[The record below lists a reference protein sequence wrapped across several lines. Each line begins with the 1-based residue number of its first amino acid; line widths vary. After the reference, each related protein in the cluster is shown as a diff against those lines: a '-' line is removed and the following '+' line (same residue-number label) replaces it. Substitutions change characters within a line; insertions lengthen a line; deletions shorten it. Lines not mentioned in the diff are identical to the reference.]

1 MSLEVKL
8 LFCESFFLEKLYLI
22 GMRIKCLNPPQR
34 GLGVIG
40 KSPRPREK
48 YCVSLTLLFDYLLI
62 TFPRNCIDACQL
74 GLQTYSSF
82 DIGIVLFT
90 CS

>member
-1 MSLEVKL
+1 LI
-8 LFCESFFLEKLYLI
+8 EK
-22 GMRIKCLNPPQR
+22 RIKGLNPPQR

-48 YCVSLTLLFDYLLI
+48 YCVSLALLFDYLLI
-62 TFPRNCIDACQL
+62 TFSRNCDACHL

-82 DIGIVLFT
+82 NIGIVLFT

>member
-1 MSLEVKL
+1 
-8 LFCESFFLEKLYLI
+8 LI
-22 GMRIKCLNPPQR
+22 GKRIKGLNPPQR

-40 KSPRPREK
+40 KSSRPQEK
-48 YCVSLTLLFDYLLI
+48 YCVSLALLFDYLLI
-62 TFPRNCIDACQL
+62 TFSRNCIDACHL